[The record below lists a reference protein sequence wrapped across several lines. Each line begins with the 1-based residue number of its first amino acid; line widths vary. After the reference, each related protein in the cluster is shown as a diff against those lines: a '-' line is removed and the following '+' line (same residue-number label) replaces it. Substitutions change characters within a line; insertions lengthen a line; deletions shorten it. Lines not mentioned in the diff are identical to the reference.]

1 MSFATQKWYAFSGGS
16 VKKRARGPPRGFG
29 ARPGGG
35 RRDARSLHSAVERIA
50 KRRDSLHAPMR
61 ACPQCGTACDDSHKF
76 CPGCGFPV
84 GKVAS
89 NVDDPL
95 IGRTLP
101 GGYVILELVGIGGM
115 GRVYRAEQSALG
127 RTVAV
132 KIIHPHLVGEENA
145 AARFITEARAASR
158 LNHPNSVAVIDFGKT
173 PDGQLYLVME
183 FLRGRDLAR
192 VAYDEGPLAFRRI
205 VSILRQ
211 VLAALAEAH
220 HLDIIHRDLKPENVI
235 LEPMRSG
242 GDFVKVVDF
251 GLAKMRAESEKPS
264 ITSPGIVCGTPEYM
278 SPEQGR
284 GDPLDAR
291 SDLYAVG
298 VIFYQLLTGR
308 LPFEAESPT
317 QVVLM
322 HLTKPP
328 TDPRTL
334 APEREIPAALADV
347 ALLAL
352 AKDPKHRFSN
362 ADEFSE
368 ALADS
373 LAQVEGQQTAARGPA
388 TLLTKCPSCGAM
400 NASNQKFCGE
410 CGASVMAAA
419 QRPSSVVE
427 PPLAVPSLAVP
438 KRGGSVAPARK
449 ASTDFPP
456 EEVSGS
462 RLVLDGDRIRFPLP
476 LVGREDD
483 LLWLEDRRNDAKSTL
498 SGARVVGEPGIGKT
512 RLLREF
518 LIISAAAG
526 DTVVVTGPD
535 PVWAEV
541 GYYALRRAI
550 RSLAQLPENG
560 GSPKEWGAPS
570 AEARRGLLDVFSIDE
585 KSRGSL
591 SSDDRRFT
599 AAEALRWALTK
610 AAERSPKSR
619 VILAI
624 DDLHQIDGASRNAFS
639 DAISEPP
646 LVPALMVVTYAP
658 GFDPLWP
665 ASAPSRVL
673 SGLPPPVV
681 AKLLRASGSGSS
693 PSLAEGSR
701 GIAPLYLDQLL
712 RYTRE
717 QGGAAPA
724 RLADL
729 IALRVERLPPLA
741 RRVLQAIAVYGDNAT
756 PDSLKPLLPDTTDVA
771 DGLKNLE
778 LGAMI
783 EAGPDGYRTSHPLLR
798 EVVLA
803 TIPAAVRRGL
813 HAYAADYCEETG
825 APAEVRAWHEY
836 QAQNSFQALILLESV
851 SARCAARGD
860 IRGTVTSLRRG
871 LELARRE
878 LFRGELD
885 DPMRAVLIFSRKLG
899 EALAVAGDLTD
910 AEGVLREALDIAGP
924 SGKDRAS
931 VLGALATVA
940 NGREKKNEARLY
952 LREAMELAFESGAHE
967 LLHSLEDLKRS
978 IAV

>member
-1 MSFATQKWYAFSGGS
+1 
-16 VKKRARGPPRGFG
+16 
-29 ARPGGG
+29 
-35 RRDARSLHSAVERIA
+35 
-50 KRRDSLHAPMR
+50 MR
-61 ACPQCGTACDDSHKF
+61 ACPQCGTPCDDTHKF

-205 VSILRQ
+205 VNILRQ

-220 HLDIIHRDLKPENVI
+220 HLDIIHRDLKPENII

-328 TDPRTL
+328 TDPRQL
-334 APEREIPAALADV
+334 APEREIPQALADV

-373 LAQVEGQQTAARGPA
+373 LAQIEGPQNAARGPA

-410 CGASVMAAA
+410 CGASVVAAA
-419 QRPSSVVE
+419 ARVVQPD
-427 PPLAVPSLAVP
+427 PPAVPSLNVPKGPVNGGAVP
-438 KRGGSVAPARK
+438 AARK
-449 ASTDFPP
+449 PTTDFPP
-456 EEVSGS
+456 DEAVSGS
-462 RLVLDGDRIRFPLP
+462 RMVLDGERIRFPLP
-476 LVGREDD
+476 LVGREED
-483 LLWLEDRRNDAKSTL
+483 LAWLEDRRNDAKSTL

-550 RSLAQLPENG
+550 QTLAQLPPNG
-560 GSPKEWGAPS
+560 GAPKDWGTVSP
-570 AEARRGLLDVFSIDE
+570 EARRGILDVFAIDD
-585 KSRGSL
+585 KTKGAL
-591 SSDDRRFT
+591 SPEERRFA
-599 AAEALRWALTK
+599 AAEALRWALGR

-619 VILAI
+619 VILAV
-624 DDLHQIDGASRNAFS
+624 DDLHHIDGASRNAFS
-639 DAISEPP
+639 DAMSEPP

-658 GFDPLWP
+658 GFDPGWP

-673 SGLPPPVV
+673 TGLTPPVV

-756 PDSLKPLLPDTTDVA
+756 PDSLKPLLPDTTDIA
-771 DGLKNLE
+771 DGLKNLDA
-778 LGAMI
+778 GAMI
-783 EAGPDGYRTSHPLLR
+783 ERGPDGLRATHPLLR

-813 HAYAADYCEETG
+813 HAYAAEYCEEQG
-825 APAEVRAWHEY
+825 APTEVRAWHEY

-851 SARCAARGD
+851 SVRCAARGD
-860 IRGTVTSLRRG
+860 IRGTVTALRRG